1 MWRSPLLLSNPLV
14 RFSVPLLSRASF
26 HSTPSIARG
35 SKHLDWFVREARAKE
50 LAPSWKTPAVFPL
63 EPLHG
68 KLRARAYFDFSF
80 NAPQQRAAGGSEER
94 SAATSAEVG
103 GGGSSAV
110 SGDVKGAVAAS
121 SNSTPLVVKRVV
133 FELAD
138 DIVPLT
144 VTNFLAL
151 AAAPRDTK
159 RGYVGADVFRVQK
172 GHAIFIGDASAGVEG
187 RSGHSAFRARYFPD
201 ENFIARHSEPFVL
214 AMASSG
220 VHSNG
225 SVFYITLAKAPH
237 LGEWLCVLK
246 GKIVIR

>member
-1 MWRSPLLLSNPLV
+1 MWRSPLLVSNPLV
-14 RFSVPLLSRASF
+14 RLSVPLLTRASF
-26 HSTPSIARG
+26 HSSPSLARG
-35 SKHLDWFVREARAKE
+35 SKHLDWFIREARAKE
-50 LAPSWKTPAVFPL
+50 LAPSWVTPAVFPL

-68 KLRARAYFDFSF
+68 KLRARVYFDFSF
-80 NAPQQRAAGGSEER
+80 NAPPPRAAAAAVVAAAAAVEGEAIVGGV
-94 SAATSAEVG
+94 AAEVAAK
-103 GGGSSAV
+103 SS
-110 SGDVKGAVAAS
+110 SSSSSS
-121 SNSTPLVVKRVV
+121 SNSPPPPPLVVKRVV

-144 VTNFLAL
+144 VTNFMAL

-237 LGEWLCVLK
+237 LGELK
-246 GKIVIR
+246 KIN